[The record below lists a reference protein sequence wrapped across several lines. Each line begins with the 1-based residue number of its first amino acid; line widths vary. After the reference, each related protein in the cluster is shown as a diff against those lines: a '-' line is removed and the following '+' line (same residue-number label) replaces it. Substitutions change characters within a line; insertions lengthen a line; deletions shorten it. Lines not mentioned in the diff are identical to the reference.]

1 MLLISAADA
10 ALERA
15 AVLATAC
22 VSVAGD
28 DPQQRSDAPNHT
40 QPRYH
45 IEARAAV
52 PVKERC
58 RCFRPRGEDGSTP
71 VSVPRLPESRA
82 RCDALAR
89 RSARR
94 PRVIAGTRR
103 AFTPPR

>member
-15 AVLATAC
+15 AVVATAC

-52 PVKERC
+52 PV
-58 RCFRPRGEDGSTP
+58 RGEDSSTP
-71 VSVPRLPESRA
+71 VSVPRLP
-82 RCDALAR
+82 
-89 RSARR
+89 
-94 PRVIAGTRR
+94 
-103 AFTPPR
+103 